1 MTRRIVE
8 VPVLSRALRD
18 LGVPLS
24 LAVSANGFV
33 FVSGIP
39 PIDCATG
46 AIVRGDIETQTRA
59 SIEAVGH
66 CLQAAGSSLDK
77 VVSTRVYASNAGY
90 YDAINNVYGQF
101 FASEPPARTF
111 VAVGSWPGPFDVEI
125 ECTALA

>member
-1 MTRRIVE
+1 MSRRVVE
-8 VPVLSRALRD
+8 VPVLSQALKA

-24 LAVSANGFV
+24 LAVTANGLV

-39 PIDCATG
+39 PLDCATG

-59 SIEAVGH
+59 SIEALRH
-66 CLQAAGSSLDK
+66 CLEAAGSSLEK
-77 VVSTRVYASNAGY
+77 VLSTRVYASNAGC
-90 YDAINNVYGQF
+90 YDLINRVYGEY

-111 VAVGSWPGPFDVEI
+111 VAVGSWPRAFDVEI

>member
-1 MTRRIVE
+1 VNRRVIE
-8 VPVLSRALRD
+8 VPVLSQALGA

-24 LAVSANGFV
+24 LVVSANGFV

-39 PIDCATG
+39 PMDCATG

-59 SIEAVGH
+59 SIEALGH
-66 CLQAAGSSLDK
+66 CLQAAGSSLDN

-90 YDAINNVYGQF
+90 YAAINEIYGQY
-101 FASEPPARTF
+101 FASAPPARTF
-111 VAVGSWPGPFDVEI
+111 VAVGSWPRAFDVEI